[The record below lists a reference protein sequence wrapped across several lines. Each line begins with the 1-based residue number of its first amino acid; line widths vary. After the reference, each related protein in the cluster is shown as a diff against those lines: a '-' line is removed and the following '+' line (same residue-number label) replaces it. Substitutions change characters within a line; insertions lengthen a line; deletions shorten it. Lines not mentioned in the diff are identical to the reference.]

1 LRFIRTRPNE
11 LLGVLVFTDGT
22 VENRFIRVDPEPTDR
37 DLERAHNM
45 LAGVVEGRTLSS
57 VRDHFAESANAH
69 RDEVDALRSVG
80 TLLEQAIGAGATQPE
95 VIIEGQARLLARP
108 EFSSP
113 ERLRDLIRA
122 LEDREQLV
130 GLLDD
135 IIEARR
141 IQVLLG
147 GETEDTVGYPVSL
160 IAAPY
165 DQDGR
170 PGGAVG
176 IIGPTPMDYP
186 TLIPMVRA
194 TAEAMSAALSK
205 GR

>member
-1 LRFIRTRPNE
+1 
-11 LLGVLVFTDGT
+11 
-22 VENRFIRVDPEPTDR
+22 
-37 DLERAHNM
+37 
-45 LAGVVEGRTLSS
+45 LSS
-57 VRDHFAESANAH
+57 VRDHFAESASAH
-69 RDEVDALRSVG
+69 RDEVDALRRVG
-80 TLLEQAIGAGATQPE
+80 TLLDQAIGASTSVPE

-130 GLLDD
+130 GLLDE
-135 IIEARR
+135 IMEARR
-141 IQVLLG
+141 VQVLLG

-165 DQDGR
+165 DEDGR